1 MSRPSR
7 DRVRFNV
14 GPNALAKSGMA
25 DLLQEVFGISSS
37 ELCAHKD
44 YCDGITIVC
53 RPSQFARFLILRN
66 DRDMPNGF
74 KELNPVLFVPE
85 EEKRK
90 QPIDAS
96 GRPNE
101 VRL

>member
-7 DRVRFNV
+7 DR
-14 GPNALAKSGMA
+14 
-25 DLLQEVFGISSS
+25 
-37 ELCAHKD
+37 
-44 YCDGITIVC
+44 
-53 RPSQFARFLILRN
+53 
-66 DRDMPNGF
+66 DMPNSF

>member
-53 RPSQFARFLILRN
+53 RP
-66 DRDMPNGF
+66 
-74 KELNPVLFVPE
+74 
-85 EEKRK
+85 

>member
-7 DRVRFNV
+7 D
-14 GPNALAKSGMA
+14 L
-25 DLLQEVFGISSS
+25 
-37 ELCAHKD
+37 
-44 YCDGITIVC
+44 
-53 RPSQFARFLILRN
+53 
-66 DRDMPNGF
+66 DMPNGF